1 MREQHQHQI
10 QALKSDLRASDL
22 ELQSQVNL
30 QRKLIFVILG
40 LIVYHF
46 YTSSKLHNE
55 WLHLKILYLI

>member
-46 YTSSKLHNE
+46 YTSSK
-55 WLHLKILYLI
+55 